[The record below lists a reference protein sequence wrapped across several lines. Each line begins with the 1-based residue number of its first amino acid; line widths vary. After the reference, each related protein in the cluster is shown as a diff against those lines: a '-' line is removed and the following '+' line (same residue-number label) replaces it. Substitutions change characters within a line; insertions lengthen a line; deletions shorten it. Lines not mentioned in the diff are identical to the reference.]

1 MISAQYQILWR
12 SLSMNNLN
20 SETEA
25 KALLE
30 SIALDKSVRRRY
42 LTILANAIIEVNR
55 LDRRQW
61 AVTTFMDVPRLVV
74 GHYYTY
80 TPYDNGEGVWLA
92 LDTNSLN
99 KFIQQGVPESFQ
111 QVWKPDASEGYPH
124 YKDRSRIHSPFS
136 TNGCYDFRMA
146 DSKLWPKVERLS
158 FQFIS
163 TAIDI
168 GQRMRSDS
176 RARHASGILK
186 YMRKE
191 LDRSIPDPK
200 P

>member
-1 MISAQYQILWR
+1 
-12 SLSMNNLN
+12 MNNLN

-30 SIALDKSVRRRY
+30 SIAPDKSVRRRY

-111 QVWKPDASEGYPH
+111 QAWKPDAPEGYPH
-124 YKDRSRIHSPFS
+124 YKDRSGIHSPFS

-163 TAIDI
+163 TAIDM

-176 RARHASGILK
+176 KARHASGILK

-191 LDRSIPDPK
+191 LDRSIPDLK